1 MSKEH
6 EPSLDPPGDELSEAE
21 WLAVWGPEI
30 ERRIREIDEG
40 RAEMLD
46 ADSVFEEMEALVSD
60 TEETSEDVPEPA
72 STPHSAETRA
82 PICKLR
88 Q

>member
-1 MSKEH
+1 MIEEQDLME
-6 EPSLDPPGDELSEAE
+6 EPGEALSEAE
-21 WLAVWGPEI
+21 WLAAWGPEL

-60 TEETSEDVPEPA
+60 SPVTSADE
-72 STPHSAETRA
+72 
-82 PICKLR
+82 
-88 Q
+88 